1 MTNQFTWSNFG
12 RTFLKAIVYSP
23 STPES
28 ARPAVET
35 SEPDLLLPAMN
46 VICSYPDQRFVM
58 TYRHE
63 IESVLMQFF
72 PDYTNE
78 LAEVLSCRGNI
89 IGSTINNLA
98 SQTFSRSVI
107 QAYVLYLLKIGG
119 VKINGY
125 TNRFV
130 NITDID
136 LDKSVAGDCDLFWF
150 QREAVSSLKTY
161 FVEEDRQRG
170 MLVLPTGSGKTRTAV
185 YFLLRD
191 MVRRGYQVL
200 WLAHR
205 YMLLE
210 QAEEVFRNN
219 APLAKSDETS
229 DKKTMRI
236 ITVSGAHRSTH
247 ELSKKDTIKI
257 VGVQSAAR
265 NLAHIRSTLGEK
277 VIIVIDEA
285 HHGIAPSYQKIVD
298 AVISKHPDAKLL
310 GLTATPVRMTE
321 SGSRE
326 LMNMFDNTII
336 YTQSMKELIIEGFLS
351 NPVCTR
357 VHTNEDFESG
367 LTEEEIDY
375 IVKRH
380 DMPESLIARIAASS
394 TRNRLIVDTY
404 LKNREKYGKT
414 LIFAMNIPHCITLCE
429 EFRKNGVS
437 CDYIVSGDSNNPE
450 TIRRFRRGKFEI
462 LINVNIMTEGSDVPD
477 INTVFLT
484 RQTES
489 EGLLLQM
496 IGRGMRGTS
505 AGGTK
510 TVNIVDFCDLWDRF
524 NKWLDPSFLLDM
536 ATEPEQPAESEYHRR
551 DVFRYTDKMCIDV
564 YNCLKQKRIAAKEFV
579 TLPAAW
585 YAVGDEENEYRIL
598 VFDDQLSGYERMADD
613 AEFLKNNEI
622 PTEDIIK
629 KYFRGFVTYPSEKD
643 VTAFAGALRN
653 GEIPQRYLLS
663 DRDVIDPQNV
673 SRDVTEQG
681 LDFMSYAADLYEK
694 YPVAEKLFGSL
705 AEYRSFIFEYL
716 NDPDGKLRP
725 PMKTVEIPYE
735 KIPFDSAPV
744 YDLSELVQEVT
755 NEMFGGKYDG
765 ISSINWTDKPESKY
779 FGAFY
784 FTDNHIVINCILNS
798 RDVPRE
804 AVKYVIYHEMLH
816 LNYPYHTK
824 EFREQEHKY
833 PKYYKWDQFLD
844 GTFQDFDIKEM

>member
-1 MTNQFTWSNFG
+1 MTNNFTWSNFG

-46 VICSYPDQRFVM
+46 AICSYPDQRFVM

-63 IESVLMQFF
+63 IETVLMKSF
-72 PDYTNE
+72 PEYTNE
-78 LAEVLSCRGNI
+78 LAEVLGCRGNI
-89 IGSTINNLA
+89 IGSTVNNLA

-298 AVISKHPDAKLL
+298 AVISKRPDAKLL

-367 LTEEEIDY
+367 LTQEEIDY

-429 EFRKNGVS
+429 EFRRNGVS
-437 CDYIVSGDSNNPE
+437 CDYIVSGDPNNHE
-450 TIRRFRRGKFEI
+450 TIERFRRGEFEI

-505 AGGTK
+505 AHGTK
-510 TVNIVDFCDLWDRF
+510 TVNIVDFYDLWDRF

-536 ATEPEQPAESEYHRR
+536 ATEPEQPAESDYHRR

-564 YNCLKQKRIAAKEFV
+564 YNCLKQKRIAAKELV

-585 YAVGDEENEYRIL
+585 YAVGDEKNEHRIL

-613 AEFLKNNEI
+613 AEFFKNNEI
-622 PTEDIIK
+622 PTDDIIK

-643 VTAFAGALRN
+643 VTAFAGALRS
-653 GEIPQRYLLS
+653 GVVPQRYLLS
-663 DRDVIDPQNV
+663 DRDIIDPQNV

-681 LDFMSYAADLYEK
+681 LDFMSYAAELYEK
-694 YPVAEKLFGSL
+694 YPVTGKLFGSL
-705 AEYRSFIFEYL
+705 REYRSCIFEYL

-735 KIPFDSAPV
+735 KIPFDSTPV
-744 YDLSELVQEVT
+744 YDLNELVQEVT
-755 NEMFGGKYDG
+755 NEMFSGKYDG
-765 ISSINWTDKPESKY
+765 ISSINWTDKPESRY

-784 FTDNHIVINCILNS
+784 FADNHIVINCILNS

-824 EFREQEHKY
+824 AFREQEHKY
-833 PKYYKWDQFLD
+833 PEYYKWDQFLD